1 MVRQTWREERGSAMV
16 EFALV
21 ITLFLMLLMGLIE
34 FGRIFHALLT
44 LENAARQGA
53 RVAAVGGNDD
63 QIRAAVRSVSS
74 QVPLDDED
82 IVITPES
89 RARFTPITVSIE
101 GEVPLI
107 VPIISGI
114 LQNPFP
120 VRSRATMMSE
130 R

>member
-1 MVRQTWREERGSAMV
+1 MVKHVWREEKGSALV

-21 ITLFLMLLMGLIE
+21 ITLFLMLLMGMVE

-44 LENAARQGA
+44 VENAARQGA
-53 RVAAVGGNDD
+53 RVAAVGGTDE
-63 QIRAAVRSVSS
+63 QIRAAVRSVST
-74 QVPLDDED
+74 QVPLDDGD

-89 RARFTPITVSIE
+89 RPRFTPITVSVQ

-114 LQNPFP
+114 MQNPFP
-120 VRSRATMMSE
+120 VRGQATMMSE

>member
-1 MVRQTWREERGSAMV
+1 MIHRLQEEKGSAMV

-21 ITLFLMLLMGLIE
+21 ITLFLMLLMGLVE

-53 RVAAVGGNDD
+53 RVAAVGGSDL
-63 QIRAAVRSVSS
+63 QIREAVRSVSR
-74 QVPLDDED
+74 QVRVDDEN
-82 IVITPES
+82 ITITPDS
-89 RARFTPITVSIE
+89 RPRFTPITVTVQ

-107 VPIISGI
+107 VPIISGL

-120 VRSRATMMSE
+120 VRSQATMMSE